1 MNKKVLLAGLLAVCL
16 CLTLCAC
23 GGTEAPAEETPA
35 TTTTTEAPTTTT
47 TEAAAPTAPTAADGE
62 VLYTIKV
69 VDEAGAPVE
78 GVYVQLCKDTCVFA
92 ATDAEGAAYFSK
104 PEDEYKVAFTEAPD
118 TYYYF
123 EDGATEITLTYGA
136 AADTDAT
143 TEAPDNY
150 FNDAELQW

>member
-23 GGTEAPAEETPA
+23 GGTEAPVEETPS
-35 TTTTTEAPTTTT
+35 TTAPTTEAPTTTT
-47 TEAAAPTAPTAADGE
+47 TEAAEPTAAEGE

-69 VDEAGAPVE
+69 VDAEGAPVE
-78 GVYVQLCKDTCVFA
+78 GVYVQLCKEVCVFA
-92 ATDAEGAAYFSK
+92 ATDANGIATFSK

-123 EDGATEITLTYGA
+123 EDGSREITLTYELGNA
-136 AADTDAT
+136 
-143 TEAPDNY
+143 EENL